1 MQSMLLRPFGAMVL
15 SVRNNCPW
23 HRSNW
28 QPVYFPFLI
37 KYKLKHNTPEAL
49 MKSRNGRCLLM
60 RRILREKPFL
70 GWNHQ
75 CTPREERPQYPV
87 TSLVVTFLQM
97 LAKCGRMSLSDKYFI
112 KIIKNR
118 QQ

>member
-1 MQSMLLRPFGAMVL
+1 MLGRALRPFGVVVM

-28 QPVYFPFLI
+28 QPVYFPFLV
-37 KYKLKHNTPEAL
+37 KHKLKHITSSLCLILDTPEAL

-70 GWNHQ
+70 GWNHK
-75 CTPREERPQYPV
+75 CTPREERPHYP
-87 TSLVVTFLQM
+87 L
-97 LAKCGRMSLSDKYFI
+97 
-112 KIIKNR
+112 
-118 QQ
+118 

>member
-1 MQSMLLRPFGAMVL
+1 MVGDAGIRLILMLLGCTFRPFGAVVM

-28 QPVYFPFLI
+28 RPVYFPFHV
-37 KYKLKHNTPEAL
+37 KHKLKHNTPEAL

-75 CTPREERPQYPV
+75 CTPREERVHYP
-87 TSLVVTFLQM
+87 L
-97 LAKCGRMSLSDKYFI
+97 
-112 KIIKNR
+112 
-118 QQ
+118 

>member
-1 MQSMLLRPFGAMVL
+1 MSSVVGFVGAFGGLWWMLLRPFGAMVL

-23 HRSNW
+23 HR
-28 QPVYFPFLI
+28 
-37 KYKLKHNTPEAL
+37 NTPEAL

-75 CTPREERPQYPV
+75 CTPREERLQYP
-87 TSLVVTFLQM
+87 L
-97 LAKCGRMSLSDKYFI
+97 
-112 KIIKNR
+112 
-118 QQ
+118 